1 MPNLINSLYINFF
14 ISALL
19 SNTNMI
25 LKVKTLLESNLNP
38 NSKDSFGNTAI
49 FYIDCF
55 KSTDEILRVLID
67 KGVSFN
73 IKNNEGQTF
82 LIYGFI

>member
-1 MPNLINSLYINFF
+1 MSSKL
-14 ISALL
+14 
-19 SNTNMI
+19 
-25 LKVKTLLESNLNP
+25 KTLLESNLNP

-49 FYIDCF
+49 FYIDSF
-55 KSTDEILRVLID
+55 SDNRVLKALID

-73 IKNNEGQTF
+73 VKNNEGQTF